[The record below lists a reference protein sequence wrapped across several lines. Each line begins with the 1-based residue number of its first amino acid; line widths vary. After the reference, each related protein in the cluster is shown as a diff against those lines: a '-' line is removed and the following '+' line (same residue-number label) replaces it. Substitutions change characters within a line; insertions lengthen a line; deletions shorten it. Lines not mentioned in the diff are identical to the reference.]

1 MELGIGN
8 QSPSLGENDCSNT
21 QDNTQL
27 NTEVNEETPV
37 RSNTQLNTEVNE
49 ETPVRSNTQLNA
61 EVNEETPVRSNT
73 QLNAEVNEE
82 TPVRSNT
89 QLNAEVNEEAPVR
102 SNNQL
107 NTEVNEETPVRSN
120 TQLNAEV
127 NEEAPVRSNT
137 QLNTEVNEE
146 TPVRSNTQLNA
157 EVNEEAPVRSNTQ
170 LNTEVNEEA
179 PVRSNTQLN
188 AEVNEETPVRSNTQ
202 LNAEVN
208 EETPVRSNTQLNAEV
223 NEETPVRSNT
233 QLNAEVNEETPVRSN
248 TQLNAEVN
256 EEAPVRSNTQLN
268 TEVNE
273 ETPVRSN
280 TQLNAEVNEEAPVR
294 SNTQLNTEVNEE
306 TPVRSNTQLNAEVN
320 EEAPVRTRRG
330 GRRGHRRSAQQQLT
344 ASTTTMETGST
355 CTTSKPMETVVVP
368 VSGEAATSSE
378 DPRPVNRTSV
388 RRRAKATSTTVTK
401 VVTGVSLEDLR
412 AKRNGTAADGVPGG
426 DAKTI
431 EEVSRILFMYA
442 SRNPHGGKSYF
453 SRRPGPFSSDVN
465 LCKVG
470 VEKEGDGVD
479 AAAEGSGMD
488 TTSSTPEGTEEKKSG
503 LFVGELPH
511 PDGDYTGLP
520 DVYAHVM
527 SLILSGDLPPKSL
540 EVLHAM
546 LSHTPR
552 GGVLDPFSA
561 SRRSKHGFTQPG
573 FQYRMGDAMQQG
585 SQRFFTCFDYCS
597 QQQQQQQL
605 ELMGL
610 MEENFWGY
618 GGFNS
623 YIDQSYMH
631 GMGCSQFN
639 MMPFYPHPMDQQE
652 ATPDHAYSNERAMS
666 YSFLGEQASQHEEA
680 YPIYN
685 HGVKIDGAG
694 GYEGYIYPLEEYE
707 KWNVNKKE
715 DGINSNHN
723 NNNININTNAYD
735 DDDDDDADVTAML
748 QDVRDAVQR
757 ASSPRQLGDANSLN
771 DAVAGSLNGSCN
783 EHSEETPFSSSLPA
797 PCVTISQTERDSLR
811 SFQQAFLARM
821 RVTGSPEWN
830 SPGATSP
837 RSLLR
842 ALVDDNDVNDLTL
855 GQPQPPPQQL
865 QEQQQ
870 QQQQEQEDDADDGR
884 YTTNRTLFSYR
895 TTFLDEEEE
904 GEYDGGSGDLDDI
917 LTPDEPAPRGDSVAT
932 TAAPRESHHQPQPQ
946 QQQQQQPQEQEH
958 WQESC
963 SETTSKTGQF
973 SLPFSAMRGDAAED
987 TQEIFLA
994 AESNLWSW
1002 TPSDGK
1008 REGLGAEGATVKKT
1022 TAATPS
1028 RRWLYVDEPKEC
1040 YTFSATP
1047 QQPTTQK
1054 KQVRWKDDHSP
1065 YFPAAWD
1072 LAVPMFPAMLGMTS
1086 SMTPA
1091 TTMRAIKL
1099 SPSQGMAKTS
1109 PAPLNFNA
1117 IPFIPSRAGV

>member
-21 QDNTQL
+21 QDN
-27 NTEVNEETPV
+27 
-37 RSNTQLNTEVNE
+37 S
-49 ETPVRSNTQLNA
+49 
-61 EVNEETPVRSNT
+61 
-73 QLNAEVNEE
+73 
-82 TPVRSNT
+82 
-89 QLNAEVNEEAPVR
+89 
-102 SNNQL
+102 
-107 NTEVNEETPVRSN
+107 
-120 TQLNAEV
+120 
-127 NEEAPVRSNT
+127 
-137 QLNTEVNEE
+137 
-146 TPVRSNTQLNA
+146 
-157 EVNEEAPVRSNTQ
+157 Q

-179 PVRSNTQLN
+179 PVRSNSQLN
-188 AEVNEETPVRSNTQ
+188 T
-202 LNAEVN
+202 
-208 EETPVRSNTQLNAEV
+208 
-223 NEETPVRSNT
+223 
-233 QLNAEVNEETPVRSN
+233 
-248 TQLNAEVN
+248 EVN
-256 EEAPVRSNTQLN
+256 EEAPVRSNSQLN
-268 TEVNE
+268 T
-273 ETPVRSN
+273 
-280 TQLNAEVNEEAPVR
+280 EVNEEAPVR
-294 SNTQLNTEVNEE
+294 SNSQLNTEVNEE
-306 TPVRSNTQLNAEVN
+306 APVRSNSQLNTEVNEEAPVRSNSQLNTEVNEEAPVRSNSQLNTEVNEEAPVRSNSQLNTEANEEAPVRSNSQLNTEVNEEAPVRSNSQLNTEVNEEAPVRSNSQLNTEVNEEAPVRSNSQLNTEVNEEAPVRSNSQLNTEVN

-344 ASTTTMETGST
+344 ASTTMETGST
-355 CTTSKPMETVVVP
+355 CTASKPMETVVVP

-378 DPRPVNRTSV
+378 DPRPVKRTSV

-412 AKRNGTAADGVPGG
+412 AKRNGTATDGVSGG

-573 FQYRMGDAMQQG
+573 FQYRMRDAMQQS
-585 SQRFFTCFDYCS
+585 SQRFFTSFDCCS
-597 QQQQQQQL
+597 LQQQQQL

-610 MEENFWGY
+610 MEENFCGY

-639 MMPFYPHPMDQQE
+639 MMPFYPHPMDQHE
-652 ATPDHAYSNERAMS
+652 AAPDHAYSNERAMS
-666 YSFLGEQASQHEEA
+666 YSFLGEQASQHEET

-685 HGVKIDGAG
+685 HGVKMDGAG
-694 GYEGYIYPLEEYE
+694 GCEGYICPLEEYE

-715 DGINSNHN
+715 DGINSKHN
-723 NNNININTNAYD
+723 NNNNINTNAY

-771 DAVAGSLNGSCN
+771 DAVAGSLNGGCN
-783 EHSEETPFSSSLPA
+783 EHSEETPFSSLLPA

-842 ALVDDNDVNDLTL
+842 ALVDDNDVNDFTL

-870 QQQQEQEDDADDGR
+870 QQQKEQEDDADDGR

-932 TAAPRESHHQPQPQ
+932 TAAPRESHHQPQQ
-946 QQQQQQPQEQEH
+946 QQQAQEQEH

-973 SLPFSAMRGDAAED
+973 SLPFSAMRGDGAED

-1028 RRWLYVDEPKEC
+1028 RRWLYVDEPREC
-1040 YTFSATP
+1040 FTFSATP

-1091 TTMRAIKL
+1091 TTMRAIKF